1 MVVGSSVSERYG
13 VLGVHALFAQAE
25 NFVNLVG
32 VPTFDRRGMN
42 AESGCGVEQEAL
54 SNVGLLTGPTGDF
67 AGIAIFA
74 DEEAT
79 TLTIVNLVGG
89 ILVAAV
95 GFFLIVQILH
105 VGFIQIGVNGADDQT
120 IGIRHA
126 AMVEVGDG
134 RQKLFF
140 GFLRVGNEELPGLR
154 VDGRRGQAQR
164 LQQQI
169 EIGVADFAGS
179 VVFFGGVTLLEQLQD
194 FHFRFVLS
202 KEDGVARRQRPK
214 TGF

>member
-1 MVVGSSVSERYG
+1 
-13 VLGVHALFAQAE
+13 
-25 NFVNLVG
+25 
-32 VPTFDRRGMN
+32 
-42 AESGCGVEQEAL
+42 
-54 SNVGLLTGPTGDF
+54 
-67 AGIAIFA
+67 
-74 DEEAT
+74 
-79 TLTIVNLVGG
+79 
-89 ILVAAV
+89 
-95 GFFLIVQILH
+95 
-105 VGFIQIGVNGADDQT
+105 
-120 IGIRHA
+120 
-126 AMVEVGDG
+126 MVEVGDG